1 MKKLLLMKTMLLL
14 CALIVGSSSVWATE
28 PDVTL
33 DFTAAG
39 ADWGIPTSG
48 TNKTR
53 ASFTNGDYTIYLC
66 ATTNYKANN
75 GYLILGKK
83 DSYLELPA
91 FDFDVEKIEVL
102 GHSGASAAV
111 KQNIYVGDE
120 AVSTETT
127 GAAGITNTYAI
138 ASGYEAAGNVY
149 KLVITSAHNTQI
161 DYIKI
166 YKKTSSGP
174 VSVTGVSLNQTSLD
188 LEVGATA
195 TLKATV
201 TPNNATNKNIS
212 WESDDESVATVVDG
226 VVTAVGVGTATITV
240 TTDDGS
246 YTATC
251 TVTVKPAPAVSAT
264 FDFTSNTWGLPEN
277 SKEESENSYSNGTYT
292 IKLKGSSANGYYFD
306 TDNNN
311 LLLGKTGATLTF
323 PSFTFNVKKIIVYG
337 DESASGSVTFNI
349 FVGDDAVSTAA
360 ISSKVTHE
368 FAIAAES
375 QASGTKYV
383 LKVTNSNNM
392 RISKIEICGYETTP
406 AVTADGWATYVTT
419 NPCRFA
425 EGDAFV
431 VTSASDKV
439 YLQSVTD
446 VPNNTPVILKGA
458 GAKTADVLPAASA
471 ITNSLAISNGGSID
485 GYVLAKKSG
494 VVGFY
499 KWAGGSLTSGKVY
512 LPSSAVVG
520 AREFLDFELGNE
532 NETTAIE
539 NVAKTQQTDGQYFN
553 LAGQRVAQP
562 TKGLYIVNGKK
573 VIIK

>member
-1 MKKLLLMKTMLLL
+1 MKTMLLL

-39 ADWGIPTSG
+39 TDWGIPTSG
-48 TNKTR
+48 SNNKTR
-53 ASFTNGDYTIYLC
+53 TAFTNGDYTIYLC

-91 FDFDVEKIEVL
+91 FTFDVEKIEVL

-127 GAAGITNTYAI
+127 GADGKTNTYAI

-149 KLVITSAHNTQI
+149 KLVITSGHNTQI

-174 VSVTGVSLNQTSLD
+174 VSVTGVTLNQPSLD
-188 LEVGATA
+188 LEVGGTA
-195 TLKATV
+195 TLTATV
-201 TPNNATNKNIS
+201 APSNATNKNVS

-240 TTDDGS
+240 STEDGS

-251 TVTVKPAPAVSAT
+251 TVTVKLAPAVSAT

-277 SKEESENSYSNGTYT
+277 EKTVSENTYSNGTYS
-292 IKLKGSSANGYYFD
+292 IKLKGSTGNGYYFD
-306 TDNNN
+306 TSANN
-311 LLLGKTGATLTF
+311 LLLGKSGATLTF

-337 DESASGSVTFNI
+337 EENASGSVTFNI

-360 ISSKVTHE
+360 TSSKVTHE

-375 QASGTKYV
+375 QAAGTKYV

-458 GAKTADVLPAASA
+458 GAKTADVLSSASA
-471 ITNSLAISNGGSID
+471 ITNSLAISNGSSID
-485 GYVLAKKSG
+485 GYVLAKKGG

-499 KWAGGSLTSGKVY
+499 KWNGGSLTSGKVY
-512 LPSSAVVG
+512 LPASAVSG
-520 AREFLDFELGNE
+520 AREFIGLDDQ
-532 NETTAIE
+532 TTVIE
-539 NVAKTQQTDGQYFN
+539 SVKTQKANGQYYN

-562 TKGLYIVNGKK
+562 TKGLYIVNGRK

>member
-1 MKKLLLMKTMLLL
+1 M
-14 CALIVGSSSVWATE
+14 WATE

-39 ADWGIPTSG
+39 ADWGIPNSG

-188 LEVGATA
+188 LEVGATT

-240 TTDDGS
+240 TTEDGAK
-246 YTATC
+246 TATC
-251 TVTVKPAPAVSAT
+251 DVTVTPAPAVSAT
-264 FDFTSNTWGLPEN
+264 FDFTTNDVWGFPEDEKKVPEN
-277 SKEESENSYSNGTYT
+277 TYSNGTYS
-292 IKLKGSSANGYYFD
+292 IKLQGSTGNGYYFD
-306 TDNNN
+306 TTNNN
-311 LLLGKTGATLTF
+311 LLLGKSGATLTF
-323 PSFTFNVKKIIVYG
+323 PTFTFNVKKIKVYG
-337 DESASGSVTFNI
+337 AEGASASVTFNI
-349 FVGDDAVSTAA
+349 FVGSDEVSTGVT
-360 ISSKVTHE
+360 SSKVTQE
-368 FAIAAES
+368 FAIDEAS
-375 QASGTKYV
+375 QAAGTKYV
-383 LKVTNSNNM
+383 LKVTNANNM
-392 RISKIEICGYETTP
+392 RISKIEIYGYETTP

-562 TKGLYIVNGKK
+562 TKGLFIVNGKK
-573 VIIK
+573 VVIK